1 MPGVRTLKQQQF
13 DKVMGRLSYRY
24 EKEKEPLSSGGGSS
38 STLLFERRVLTFVT
52 CLLGVGLVS
61 WLAAVST
68 DYWVVVVAGYNG
80 TVLEDKIYLWSH
92 SGLWRKCHIFAFLTN
107 RTDHV
112 TRCTYHSFAQGT
124 EAEENWVPTELAFVI
139 IVLLLISL
147 SGGFSIY
154 SLYHPRYTFKR
165 VAGGLHLLTA
175 GMLIVLIEM
184 VESDGHVSQ
193 HHDEFESHR
202 LKTAEAADEAAAVS
216 AAGGGNVQHYYGY
229 SYLMA
234 WITFIISIL
243 ASLAFF
249 AWSKKRKHS
258 SHDLETQLK

>member
-1 MPGVRTLKQQQF
+1 M
-13 DKVMGRLSYRY
+13 
-24 EKEKEPLSSGGGSS
+24 
-38 STLLFERRVLTFVT
+38 
-52 CLLGVGLVS
+52 
-61 WLAAVST
+61 
-68 DYWVVVVAGYNG
+68 
-80 TVLEDKIYLWSH
+80 
-92 SGLWRKCHIFAFLTN
+92 
-107 RTDHV
+107 

-202 LKTAEAADEAAAVS
+202 LNTAEAAEAAAE
-216 AAGGGNVQHYYGY
+216 AAGDGNVQHYYGY

>member
-1 MPGVRTLKQQQF
+1 
-13 DKVMGRLSYRY
+13 MGRLNYRY
-24 EKEKEPLSSGGGSS
+24 QKEQEEGPLSASSG

-52 CLLGVGLVS
+52 ALLGLGLVS
-61 WLAAVST
+61 WLTAIST

-80 TVLEDKIYLWSH
+80 TVVGNKTFLWSH
-92 SGLWRKCHIFAFLTN
+92 SGLWRQCDIFSFLTKN
-107 RTDHV
+107 EPTGAPHISH
-112 TRCTYHSFAQGT
+112 CSYHSLNHT
-124 EAEENWVPTELAFVI
+124 EKNLVPTELAFVI

-147 SGGFSIY
+147 SCAFSIY
-154 SLYHPRYTFKR
+154 SLYHPRYMFKR

-175 GMLIVLIEM
+175 IMMIVLIEM
-184 VESDGHVSQ
+184 VKSEGHPWQ
-193 HHDEFESHR
+193 HHEEFESLR
-202 LKTAEAADEAAAVS
+202 LEVAEDVR
-216 AAGGGNVQHYYGY
+216 HYYGY

-258 SHDLETQLK
+258 CHDLETQLK

>member
-1 MPGVRTLKQQQF
+1 M
-13 DKVMGRLSYRY
+13 
-24 EKEKEPLSSGGGSS
+24 
-38 STLLFERRVLTFVT
+38 
-52 CLLGVGLVS
+52 
-61 WLAAVST
+61 
-68 DYWVVVVAGYNG
+68 
-80 TVLEDKIYLWSH
+80 
-92 SGLWRKCHIFAFLTN
+92 
-107 RTDHV
+107 

-124 EAEENWVPTELAFVI
+124 EAEENWVPTELTFVI
-139 IVLLLISL
+139 IVLLLIGL

-165 VAGGLHLLTA
+165 VAGGLHVMTA
-175 GMLIVLIEM
+175 GMLLGLILSAS
-184 VESDGHVSQ
+184 SDGHVSQ

-202 LKTAEAADEAAAVS
+202 LKTAEAAAEAAAAVS
-216 AAGGGNVQHYYGY
+216 AGAGGGNVQHYYGY

-243 ASLAFF
+243 AALAFF

>member
-1 MPGVRTLKQQQF
+1 MANVYFFCNFSFQVLCTT
-13 DKVMGRLSYRY
+13 
-24 EKEKEPLSSGGGSS
+24 PLNS
-38 STLLFERRVLTFVT
+38 
-52 CLLGVGLVS
+52 
-61 WLAAVST
+61 
-68 DYWVVVVAGYNG
+68 
-80 TVLEDKIYLWSH
+80 
-92 SGLWRKCHIFAFLTN
+92 CHYPLIN
-107 RTDHV
+107 HIRTDHV

-124 EAEENWVPTELAFVI
+124 EAEQNWVPTELAFVI

-202 LKTAEAADEAAAVS
+202 LKTAEAVAEATANAS
-216 AAGGGNVQHYYGY
+216 AATGGGNVQYYYGY

>member
-1 MPGVRTLKQQQF
+1 MANVFFVKIVFFSNPNSCQ
-13 DKVMGRLSYRY
+13 Y
-24 EKEKEPLSSGGGSS
+24 PLIN
-38 STLLFERRVLTFVT
+38 
-52 CLLGVGLVS
+52 
-61 WLAAVST
+61 
-68 DYWVVVVAGYNG
+68 Y
-80 TVLEDKIYLWSH
+80 
-92 SGLWRKCHIFAFLTN
+92 N

-139 IVLLLISL
+139 IVLLLMGL
-147 SGGFSIY
+147 SAGFSIY

-165 VAGGLHLLTA
+165 VASGLHLLTA
-175 GMLIVLIEM
+175 GMLIVLIETPPR
-184 VESDGHVSQ
+184 SQ

-202 LKTAEAADEAAAVS
+202 LKTAEAAAEAAA
-216 AAGGGNVQHYYGY
+216 AAGGGGNVQHYYGY

-243 ASLAFF
+243 AALAFF

>member
-1 MPGVRTLKQQQF
+1 MN
-13 DKVMGRLSYRY
+13 Y
-24 EKEKEPLSSGGGSS
+24 
-38 STLLFERRVLTFVT
+38 
-52 CLLGVGLVS
+52 
-61 WLAAVST
+61 
-68 DYWVVVVAGYNG
+68 
-80 TVLEDKIYLWSH
+80 I
-92 SGLWRKCHIFAFLTN
+92 

-124 EAEENWVPTELAFVI
+124 EAEENWVSTELARLELAFVI
-139 IVLLLISL
+139 IVLLLIGL

-154 SLYHPRYTFKR
+154 SLYHPRYTYKR
-165 VAGGLHLLTA
+165 VASGLHLLTA
-175 GMLIVLIEM
+175 VTLIGFIKGL

-193 HHDEFESHR
+193 HHDVFESHR
-202 LKTAEAADEAAAVS
+202 LKTAEAAAEAAA
-216 AAGGGNVQHYYGY
+216 AGGGGNVQHYYGY

>member
-1 MPGVRTLKQQQF
+1 MANVFFVKMVFFGKKIVLK
-13 DKVMGRLSYRY
+13 
-24 EKEKEPLSSGGGSS
+24 
-38 STLLFERRVLTFVT
+38 VLCTT
-52 CLLGVGLVS
+52 
-61 WLAAVST
+61 
-68 DYWVVVVAGYNG
+68 
-80 TVLEDKIYLWSH
+80 H
-92 SGLWRKCHIFAFLTN
+92 SNSCQYPIIN
-107 RTDHV
+107 YIRTDHV

-124 EAEENWVPTELAFVI
+124 EAEENWVPTELTFVI
-139 IVLLLISL
+139 IVLLLIGL

-165 VAGGLHLLTA
+165 VAGGLHVMTA
-175 GMLIVLIEM
+175 GMLLGLILSAS
-184 VESDGHVSQ
+184 SDGHVSQ

-202 LKTAEAADEAAAVS
+202 LKTAEAAAEAAAAVS
-216 AAGGGNVQHYYGY
+216 AGAGGGNVQHYYGY

-243 ASLAFF
+243 AALAFF

>member
-1 MPGVRTLKQQQF
+1 VPGIRTLKQQQF

-92 SGLWRKCHIFAFLTN
+92 SGLWRKCHIFAFLNN

-165 VAGGLHLLTA
+165 VASGLHCLTWLT
-175 GMLIVLIEM
+175 LIGFIKGM

-202 LKTAEAADEAAAVS
+202 LKTAEAAAEAA

-243 ASLAFF
+243 ASLAFL